1 MAQFISCILTSLTFC
16 LGSAAAS
23 LMGACCGN
31 DKPSSISPGAS
42 SGRKRSV
49 LLLCIAIAIAFAFE
63 YWVAKF
69 IVNISISNYITS
81 AWLSGCE
88 DLETKALIERCAGH
102 TGVYRA
108 TFSALI
114 FFLLAAVAVVCK
126 RTANREAWPAKYTL
140 FLFLV
145 AGMCFVPNEPLLTD
159 IYLNVAR
166 VGAVFFILFQQVIF
180 VDLAYNWNDGWVER
194 SNKAESEES
203 GSGKK
208 WLIAILVSAAFLL
221 LVSIVGWGLLFY
233 FFGDCRK
240 NVTFIALT
248 IVLSLL
254 IIGAQLTGNEGSL
267 LASSLITAYAT
278 MLCYS
283 AIARNP
289 NAVCN
294 PQLNNDDV
302 LSIVI
307 GVGLTIVS
315 LGYIGWSATA
325 DSTLGRSTDNDEDES
340 DNDGNNDTDRST
352 SQEKSKVV
360 GVVANYQ
367 STSAAEDEESVG
379 KEAGT
384 RSFTEDVP
392 NTFSN
397 NWKLN
402 IALAAITCWF
412 SMTLTDFGVIQADG
426 TVANPQMGEANMWI
440 IIGSQWCA
448 LLVYIWTLI
457 APRLFPDRDF
467 S

>member
-1 MAQFISCILTSLTFC
+1 MFQFISCIVTSLTFC
-16 LGSAAAS
+16 FGSAAAS

-31 DKPSSISPGAS
+31 DKPSSLAPGAS

-49 LLLCIAIAIAFAFE
+49 LLLCMAIAIAFAFE
-63 YWVAKF
+63 YWVAAY
-69 IVNISISNYITS
+69 IVNFNVSNYVTS

-88 DLETKALIERCAGH
+88 DLGTKALIERCAGH
-102 TGVYRA
+102 AGVYRS

-114 FFLLAAVAVVCK
+114 FFLLAAIAVACK

-140 FLFLV
+140 FFFLV
-145 AGMCFVPNEPLLTD
+145 LGMCFVPNEPLFTN

-166 VGAVFFILFQQVIF
+166 VGAVFFILFQQLIF
-180 VDLAYNWNDGWVER
+180 VDIAYNWNDGWVGR

-208 WLIAILVSAAFLL
+208 WLVAIVVSAAFLL
-221 LVSIVGWGLLFY
+221 LASIVGWGLLFH
-233 FFGDCRK
+233 FFGGCGK
-240 NVTFIALT
+240 NVAFIAST
-248 IVLSLL
+248 VVLSLL
-254 IIGAQLTGNEGSL
+254 IIWAQLTGNEGSL
-267 LASSLITAYAT
+267 LSSSLITAYAT

-283 AIARNP
+283 AVARNP

-294 PQLNNDDV
+294 PQLNSDDI

-325 DSTLGRSTDNDEDES
+325 DSALGTSDDDDEDE
-340 DNDGNNDTDRST
+340 NNDENKDIARS
-352 SQEKSKVV
+352 SFEDKSKVV
-360 GVVANYQ
+360 GVVSNYL
-367 STSAAEDEESVG
+367 STNTTEDEESRG
-379 KEAGT
+379 CEEGDRLAN
-384 RSFTEDVP
+384 EDVP

-402 IALAAITCWF
+402 LALAAITCWF
-412 SMTLTDFGVIQADG
+412 SMTLTGFGVIQADG
-426 TVANPQMGEANMWI
+426 TVANPQLGEVNMWI
-440 IIGSQWCA
+440 IIASQWFA
-448 LLVYIWTLI
+448 LLLYIWTLI